1 MSDSESDTESD
12 SGETLF
18 QRLPRVGHPDSQ
30 NTAARHCPRD
40 PPRGQRTRLDSPAVT
55 QPRGILRQL
64 RTTRSLSY
72 EQVREKTGLSQQLI
86 YDVEYKDR
94 RLSLAELAALAR
106 CYEVS
111 INDIL
116 GIDVEQ

>member
-1 MSDSESDTESD
+1 MSDSE
-12 SGETLF
+12 ETLF
-18 QRLPRVGHPDSQ
+18 RRLRESVIQIRKTPERATAPPSHHEVNVRDSMRQLSRSRVSE
-30 NTAARHCPRD
+30 
-40 PPRGQRTRLDSPAVT
+40 
-55 QPRGILRQL
+55 ILRQL
-64 RTTRSLSY
+64 RATRSLSY
-72 EQVREKTGLSQQLI
+72 EQVREMTGLSQQLL

-94 RLSLAELAALAR
+94 RLSLAELASLAR

>member
-1 MSDSESDTESD
+1 MSDSEND

-18 QRLPRVGHPDSQ
+18 QRLRESVIQIRQTPQRATAPVTRHEVNVRDSIRQLARSRVSE
-30 NTAARHCPRD
+30 
-40 PPRGQRTRLDSPAVT
+40 
-55 QPRGILRQL
+55 ILRQL

-72 EQVREKTGLSQQLI
+72 EQVREKTGLSQQLL

-94 RLSLAELAALAR
+94 RLSLAELAALAM

-116 GIDVEQ
+116 GIDFEQ